1 MPNPEPRTPMDLDHL
16 VGGAVNG
23 TILVLIAI
31 AVPRFTRHILAA
43 VLVVAGLFYVRFA
56 LEADTRAAWLAAELA
71 GVGIFGW
78 AAVRGV
84 RGSAW
89 WLVAGW
95 ALHPIWDVALH
106 YAGPGRAF
114 APAWYTTSCL
124 TFDLMVAGV
133 GAIAIL
139 IGTHLS
145 DAPMAQP
152 ARAEI
157 SPLRH
162 STSACD
168 CPVCTCAA
176 TGARA
181 A

>member
-1 MPNPEPRTPMDLDHL
+1 MDINSL
-16 VGGAVNG
+16 VGGAVQG
-23 TILVLIAI
+23 AVMTFVAIAI
-31 AVPRFTRHILAA
+31 PRFTRHILAA
-43 VLVVAGLFYVRFA
+43 VLVVAALFYVGFA
-56 LEADTRAAWLAAELA
+56 LEAHTSVLWLAAELA
-71 GVGIFGW
+71 GVGIYGY

-106 YAGPGRAF
+106 YRGPGRTF

-124 TFDLMVAGV
+124 TYDLMVAGV
-133 GAIAIL
+133 AAIAIL

-145 DAPMAQP
+145 VAPMRKATP
-152 ARAEI
+152 TPLSRVRP
-157 SPLRH
+157 SP
-162 STSACD
+162 
-168 CPVCTCAA
+168 CTCASCTA
-176 TGARA
+176 VGARA

>member
-1 MPNPEPRTPMDLDHL
+1 MDLNHL

-23 TILVLIAI
+23 AIFALIAV

-56 LEADTRAAWLAAELA
+56 LEANAGGAWLAVELA

-78 AAVRGV
+78 AALRGV

-95 ALHPIWDVALH
+95 AIHPAWDVALH
-106 YAGPGRAF
+106 YAGAGRAF
-114 APAWYTTSCL
+114 APEWYTISCL
-124 TFDLMVAGV
+124 TYDLMVAGV
-133 GAIAIL
+133 AALAIL
-139 IGTHLS
+139 IGTHLT
-145 DAPMAQP
+145 DAPSRKA
-152 ARAEI
+152 ASTAVALLRA
-157 SPLRH
+157 SNR
-162 STSACD
+162 
-168 CPVCTCAA
+168 CTCTSCSAA
-176 TGARA
+176 GARA

>member
-1 MPNPEPRTPMDLDHL
+1 MDLNHL

-23 TILVLIAI
+23 TILALIAV
-31 AVPRFTRHILAA
+31 AVPRFTRHILTA

-56 LEADTRAAWLAAELA
+56 LEANAGGAWLAAELA

-78 AAVRGV
+78 AALRGV

-95 ALHPIWDVALH
+95 AIHPVWDITLH

-114 APAWYTTSCL
+114 APEWYTTSCL
-124 TFDLMVAGV
+124 TYDLMVAGV
-133 GAIAIL
+133 AAIAIL
-139 IGTHLS
+139 IGTHLTDTPAAKPAGVS
-145 DAPMAQP
+145 SLRPSTAPCNCA
-152 ARAEI
+152 
-157 SPLRH
+157 
-162 STSACD
+162 
-168 CPVCTCAA
+168 VCTCAA
-176 TGARA
+176 TGALA